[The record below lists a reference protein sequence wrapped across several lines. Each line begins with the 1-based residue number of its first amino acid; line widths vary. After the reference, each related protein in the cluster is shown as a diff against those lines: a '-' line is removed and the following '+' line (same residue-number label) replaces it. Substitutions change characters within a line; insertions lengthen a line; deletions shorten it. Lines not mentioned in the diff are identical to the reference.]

1 MKRNYTKTRRAEQEA
16 ETRERI
22 AVAALALHAEIGPA
36 RTTISQI
43 AERAGVQRHTVYAHF
58 PEERDL
64 LMACSGLHIAQNPPP
79 SPAGWDTV
87 NDPSVR
93 LKKALTALYGWYA
106 GNEAILAA
114 VLRDAEHHALLR
126 EVMDVRFGSAFQAI
140 GSSLSAGLA
149 DKGKAALVLAMSF
162 HTWRTL
168 TRDGGLGPTAAAD
181 LMAETVRG
189 AA

>member
-22 AVAALALHAEIGPA
+22 AAAALALHAEIGPA

-64 LMACSGLHIAQNPPP
+64 LMACSGLHIAQSPPP
-79 SPAGWDTV
+79 SPAGWDTLR
-87 NDPSVR
+87 DPTVR
-93 LKKALTALYGWYA
+93 LRKALTTLYAWYA
-106 GNEAILAA
+106 ANEAVLAA

-126 EVMDVRFGSAFQAI
+126 EVMDVRFGPSLQAI
-140 GSSLSAGLA
+140 AGSLSAGLA
-149 DKGKAALVLAMSF
+149 EKGRAALALALSF

-168 TRDGGLGPTAAAD
+168 TRDAGLSPSAAAE
-181 LMAETVRG
+181 LMSDSILQR
-189 AA
+189 